1 MAKRARLNRTNAENV
16 AIRAQVDAFMA
27 QGLPMDQ
34 AQAAAFKMFSSG
46 EISASPT
53 AKPAKS
59 TSGLLRNLAKRAAKT
74 AAAAK
79 AADIQAGR
87 RTKSGRKR
95 TTKSKG
101 RR

>member
-1 MAKRARLNRTNAENV
+1 MAKRARINRTNAENI
-16 AIRAQVDAFMA
+16 AIRAQVNAYMA

-34 AQAAAFKMFSSG
+34 AQAAAFKMFSQG

-53 AKPAKS
+53 AKPAK
-59 TSGLLRNLAKRAAKT
+59 TTAGLLRNLAKRAAQT

-79 AADIQAGR
+79 AADIQSGR
-87 RTKSGRKR
+87 RTQSGRKR
-95 TTKSKG
+95 TTKS

>member
-1 MAKRARLNRTNAENV
+1 MAKRARITRTNAENV
-16 AIRAQVDAFMA
+16 AIRAQVNAYMA

-34 AQAAAFKMFSSG
+34 AQAAAFKMFSQG

-53 AKPAKS
+53 AKPAK
-59 TSGLLRNLAKRAAKT
+59 TTGGLLRNLAKRAVQT

-87 RTKSGRKR
+87 RTSSGRKR
-95 TTKSKG
+95 TTKSN
-101 RR
+101 R

>member
-1 MAKRARLNRTNAENV
+1 MAKRARITRTNAENI
-16 AIRAQVDAFMA
+16 AIRAQVNAYMA

-34 AQAAAFKMFSSG
+34 AQAAAFKMFSQG
-46 EISASPT
+46 EITASPT
-53 AKPAKS
+53 AKPAK
-59 TSGLLRNLAKRAAKT
+59 TTAGLLRNLAKRAAQT

-79 AADIQAGR
+79 AADIQSGR

-95 TTKSKG
+95 TTKS

>member
-1 MAKRARLNRTNAENV
+1 MAKRARITRTNAENI
-16 AIRAQVDAFMA
+16 AIRAQVNAYMA

-34 AQAAAFKMFSSG
+34 AQAAAFKMFSQG

-53 AKPAKS
+53 AKPAK
-59 TSGLLRNLAKRAAKT
+59 TTAGLLRNLAKRAVQT

-79 AADIQAGR
+79 AADIQSGR

-95 TTKSKG
+95 TTKS